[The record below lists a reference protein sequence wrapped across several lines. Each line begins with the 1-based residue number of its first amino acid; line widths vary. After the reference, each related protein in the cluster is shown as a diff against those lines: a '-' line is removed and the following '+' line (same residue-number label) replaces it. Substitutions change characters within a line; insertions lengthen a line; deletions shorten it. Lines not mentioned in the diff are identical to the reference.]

1 MNSNRPNG
9 GGGDGFGDQP
19 WGQGGPYSGSG
30 GSGPYGQ
37 QGPSDPYQ
45 QQYGQQGQQGQ
56 PNPYQQPYGQQGQQ
70 GQPNPYQQPYGEP
83 GQQGDDRT
91 LAWENSPYASGPGQP
106 QDAYGAYGAPGGPG
120 GPDQNGGKG
129 NTGLIVGIIVA
140 LVSLIA
146 IVGGLIFFLGGDDE
160 EPVASGTDTTS
171 ESATSTTS
179 STTST
184 PTSTPREPSSEVSTT
199 PSTPAD
205 DGEFSA
211 PPGYFGTGLDVS
223 HSCEAPTGVKWVG
236 AASSLATCVTAE
248 EVASDLVGHSL
259 DDVPVSI
266 TAYDDLLEKDVDF
279 TCEETTVGDGD
290 ALFECKTD
298 GDLDTVYVYL

>member
-1 MNSNRPNG
+1 MNSNRPND

-19 WGQGGPYSGSG
+19 WGQGGPYSGAG

-45 QQYGQQGQQGQ
+45 Q
-56 PNPYQQPYGQQGQQ
+56 PYGQQ

-91 LAWENSPYASGPGQP
+91 LAWESSPYASGPGQ
-106 QDAYGAYGAPGGPG
+106 QQGVYGAYGAPGAPGGPG

-140 LVSLIA
+140 LVALIA

-171 ESATSTTS
+171 ESTTSTTS
-179 STTST
+179 SATST
-184 PTSTPREPSSEVSTT
+184 PTSTPREPSTEVPTT

-236 AASSLATCVTAE
+236 AASSLTTCLTAE

-259 DDVPVSI
+259 DDAPVSI

-279 TCEETTVGDGD
+279 TCEETTDGDGD
-290 ALFECKTD
+290 ALFECKS
-298 GDLDTVYVYL
+298 DLDTVYVYL

>member
-1 MNSNRPNG
+1 MGEQPLRVGAGTAAGRVRRVRRARRSGRPR
-9 GGGDGFGDQP
+9 P
-19 WGQGGPYSGSG
+19 EWGQG
-30 GSGPYGQ
+30 
-37 QGPSDPYQ
+37 
-45 QQYGQQGQQGQ
+45 QYR
-56 PNPYQQPYGQQGQQ
+56 PHRRHHRC
-70 GQPNPYQQPYGEP
+70 P
-83 GQQGDDRT
+83 GVADRHRRR
-91 LAWENSPYASGPGQP
+91 
-106 QDAYGAYGAPGGPG
+106 
-120 GPDQNGGKG
+120 PD
-129 NTGLIVGIIVA
+129 
-140 LVSLIA
+140 
-146 IVGGLIFFLGGDDE
+146 FFLGGDDE

-279 TCEETTVGDGD
+279 TCEETTDGDGD

>member
-1 MNSNRPNG
+1 MNSNRPND

-37 QGPSDPYQ
+37 QG
-45 QQYGQQGQQGQ
+45 Q
-56 PNPYQQPYGQQGQQ
+56 PDPYQQPYGQQSQQ
-70 GQPNPYQQPYGEP
+70 GPSDPYQQPY

-91 LAWENSPYASGPGQP
+91 LAWENSPYASGPGQE

-120 GPDQNGGKG
+120 DPNQNGGKG
-129 NTGLIVGIIVA
+129 KTGLIVGIIVA
-140 LVSLIA
+140 LVALIA
-146 IVGGLIFFLGGDDE
+146 IVGGLVFFLGGDDE

-179 STTST
+179 SATST

-211 PPGYFGTGLDVS
+211 PPGYFGTGLDVA

-236 AASSLATCVTAE
+236 AASSLTTCLTAE

-259 DDVPVSI
+259 DDAPVSI

-279 TCEETTVGDGD
+279 TCGETTDGDGD
-290 ALFECKTD
+290 ALFECKTA